1 MKFLVTG
8 NLGYIGTSIIQ
19 QLRSSNPKAE
29 IIGLDIGLFSHC
41 LSDPTTSPD
50 IYLNKQIFKD
60 VRKITSEDLEGVD
73 SVIHLAAIS
82 NDPMGKQFE
91 RITNEINYQSSISL
105 AKLSA
110 KSGVS
115 NYVFA
120 SSCSVYGTASLEP
133 KTKVLL

>member
-60 VRKITSEDLEGVD
+60 VKNNIRRSGRSGL
-73 SVIHLAAIS
+73 S
-82 NDPMGKQFE
+82 N
-91 RITNEINYQSSISL
+91 SS
-105 AKLSA
+105 
-110 KSGVS
+110 GC
-115 NYVFA
+115 N
-120 SSCSVYGTASLEP
+120 
-133 KTKVLL
+133 